1 MDLEKVDYCKDMLK
15 KAEEK
20 GVSLL
25 LPVDTTVASAFPDPI
40 DAEIAVEVVDS
51 DKIPADMM
59 GLDIGPKTMELFC
72 RRGEERQAPL
82 CGTAPWACSR
92 TRFWPPAPRR

>member
-1 MDLEKVDYCKDMLK
+1 MCIRDSCKDMLK

-51 DKIPADMM
+51 EMCIRDS
-59 GLDIGPKTMELFC
+59 LWPKAKKKALSCVPTPC
-72 RRGEERQAPL
+72 VSSASARPKVKHRR
-82 CGTAPWACSR
+82 
-92 TRFWPPAPRR
+92 